1 MRTFGDPHSAR
12 RMFLELRSYANKEAK
27 ILQMFQ
33 NFGKKRLWKVGDPD
47 PQKEYDR
54 CVQGAKLEVS
64 RNNICIGKQLGTGTY
79 GPSFKAKLTDHHSG
93 SSDIV
98 VKKHKIPKDRCTGHE
113 VFEELRVRLHIG
125 KHVNIVNLI
134 GVNTLNISKGKLWM
148 LLEYCELDILS
159 FLRRNH
165 SRYKEEGHGSSATR
179 QHDNDPESSVVS
191 KIPSI
196 HKDLDRRCLLLWGW
210 QAAEGMDFLAS
221 KSVVHGSLCAANL
234 LLTSNGTVKVTGFE
248 RPQEIYIDTEHI
260 IRDEISL
267 SLKWMATETLS
278 DRTFSIKSDIWAY
291 GIVLWEIF
299 SLGSTPYPG
308 MSVTTDFIDKLING
322 LRNEKPKCAKDTE
335 YNLMLACWEHDPL
348 SRPTYS
354 EIIHQLQEVLEK

>member
-1 MRTFGDPHSAR
+1 
-12 RMFLELRSYANKEAK
+12 
-27 ILQMFQ
+27 MFQ
-33 NFGKKRLWKVGDPD
+33 NLGKKRQWKVEDSD
-47 PQKEYDR
+47 PQQELHK
-54 CVQGAKLEVS
+54 CVQGATLEVLRS
-64 RNNICIGKQLGTGTY
+64 NICFGKQLGTGAY
-79 GPSFKAKLTDHHSG
+79 GPSFKAKLTDHPGG

-98 VKKHKIPKDRCTGHE
+98 VRKYKIPKDRCTGHE

-148 LLEYCELDILS
+148 LLEYCELDVLS

-165 SRYKEEGHGSSATR
+165 SRYKEEGPDSSATR
-179 QHDNDPESSVVS
+179 LAQRQYDNDPESSDVN

-196 HKDLDRRCLLLWGW
+196 HKDLNRRCLLLWGK

-221 KSVVHGSLCAANL
+221 KS
-234 LLTSNGTVKVTGFE
+234 
-248 RPQEIYIDTEHI
+248 
-260 IRDEISL
+260 ISL

-278 DRTFSIKSDIWAY
+278 ERTFSIKSDIWAY

-299 SLGSTPYPG
+299 SLGSTPYPDIP
-308 MSVTTDFIDKLING
+308 VTTDFIDKLVNG
-322 LRNEKPKCAKDTE
+322 LRNKKPKCAKDFE
-335 YNLMLACWEHDPL
+335 YNLMLACWGHDPL

>member
-1 MRTFGDPHSAR
+1 
-12 RMFLELRSYANKEAK
+12 
-27 ILQMFQ
+27 MFQ

>member
-1 MRTFGDPHSAR
+1 MIAGRHLRA
-12 RMFLELRSYANKEAK
+12 RSYVNREAK
-27 ILQMFQ
+27 ILLKMFQ
-33 NFGKKRLWKVGDPD
+33 NLGKKRQWKVEDSD
-47 PQKEYDR
+47 PQQELHK
-54 CVQGAKLEVS
+54 CVQGATLEVLRS
-64 RNNICIGKQLGTGTY
+64 NICFGKQLGTGAY
-79 GPSFKAKLTDHHSG
+79 GPSFKAKLTDHPGG

-98 VKKHKIPKDRCTGHE
+98 VRKYKIPKDRCTGHE

-148 LLEYCELDILS
+148 LLEYCELDVLS

-165 SRYKEEGHGSSATR
+165 SRYKEEGPDSSATR
-179 QHDNDPESSVVS
+179 LAQRQYDNDPESIEVN

-196 HKDLDRRCLLLWGW
+196 HKDLNRRCLLLWGK

-234 LLTSNGTVKVTGFE
+234 LLTSNGIVKVTGFE
-248 RPQEIYIDTEHI
+248 RPQEIYIDTKHI

-278 DRTFSIKSDIWAY
+278 ERTFSIKSDIWAY

-299 SLGSTPYPG
+299 SLGSTPYPDIP
-308 MSVTTDFIDKLING
+308 VTTDFIDKLVNG
-322 LRNEKPKCAKDTE
+322 LRNKKPKCAKDFE
-335 YNLMLACWEHDPL
+335 YNLMLACWGHDPL